1 MRPVRGLTILA
12 ALVATALSVPSGA
25 SAGVFGRAPLAAPAL
40 AGTLP
45 LGFTETTQWS
55 GLGNPT
61 VIRFAPD
68 GRVFVAAKSGLVYVF
83 DNLDDPTPS
92 VYADLRTKVDD
103 YWDRGLLGLAI
114 DSQNRVFVLY
124 TYDKAPGSSTVPRWS
139 DACPSPPGPTDD
151 GCVVSGPLSRLSTAR
166 AGPVLVAGWG
176 QQ

>member
-1 MRPVRGLTILA
+1 MRLVRSLTIVGVLLA
-12 ALVATALSVPSGA
+12 AALSTPSGA
-25 SAGVFGRAPLAAPAL
+25 VAGVFGRAPMAAPAL

-83 DNLDDPTPS
+83 DGLEDTTPS

-114 DSQNRVFVLY
+114 DNQNRVFVLY
-124 TYDKAPGSSTVPRWS
+124 TYDKAPGSPAQPRWN

-151 GCVVSGPLSRLSTAR
+151 GC
-166 AGPVLVAGWG
+166 
-176 QQ
+176 